1 MSALVGIIIISLTAC
16 QKEIKSD
23 FARKDFNNS
32 LISKVGNEKKTKK
45 ERKVLFV
52 SNRDGNDEVYCM
64 NADGSNLI
72 LLTRKDVHRCRE
84 SLLTLFEL
92 NHQHS

>member
-45 ERKVLFV
+45 
-52 SNRDGNDEVYCM
+52 G
-64 NADGSNLI
+64 
-72 LLTRKDVHRCRE
+72 T
-84 SLLTLFEL
+84 
-92 NHQHS
+92 